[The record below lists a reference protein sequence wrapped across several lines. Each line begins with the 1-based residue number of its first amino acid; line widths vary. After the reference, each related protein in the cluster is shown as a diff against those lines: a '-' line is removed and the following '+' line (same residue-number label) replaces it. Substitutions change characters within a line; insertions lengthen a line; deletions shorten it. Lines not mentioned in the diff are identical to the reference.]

1 MSLFSRLTDPL
12 ETVFQAAA
20 ICRAH
25 PLRSSLGALAIA
37 VAVATLTLVE
47 TAVSGL
53 ALFTEKSASRAF
65 GADTFVL
72 AQVASPG
79 QLPRKE
85 LAKKLER
92 NPRIER
98 SDARFLERYAGG
110 RVIYAATAQ
119 RTGDVTAAER
129 KFEAATLNGTG
140 ANLAEIRD
148 LAVAQ
153 GRFFLPE
160 EERLGTPVVV
170 LGFDV
175 AAELFPV
182 ADPLG
187 KTVRIGGRGFS
198 VVGVQAK
205 QGTAGGVSLDR
216 AAWMPLPA
224 YERLFGASASLQISG
239 RPTPGT
245 TFDLAPDRAR
255 ASMRAR
261 RQLAP
266 GEEDNFDILT
276 PDAARGFVAGLV
288 KRIGGVAPILSV
300 MALLTAVVVVTN
312 TTLVSV
318 AQRTWE
324 IGLRRAL
331 GARRGDIV
339 REVLVEAMLVSL
351 GGGGAG
357 ALVVALLARAAA
369 GPLGLDL
376 RVEPRVLLMALV
388 ASATAGLL
396 AGLYPARK
404 AARVDVI
411 TALRSE

>member
-1 MSLFSRLTDPL
+1 MRLLSWLSGPF
-12 ETVFQAAA
+12 ETLLQAAVT
-20 ICRAH
+20 CRAH
-25 PLRSSLGALAIA
+25 PLRSGLGALAIA

-92 NPRIER
+92 NPKIER
-98 SDARFLERYAGG
+98 SDVRFLERWAGD
-110 RVIYAATAQ
+110 RVIYAPTAQ
-119 RTGDVTAAER
+119 RAGDVTAGGR
-129 KFEAATLNGTG
+129 KFESASLNGTG

-160 EERLGTPVVV
+160 EERLGAPVVV
-170 LGFDV
+170 LGYDV

-187 KTVRIGGRGFS
+187 QTVRIGGRGLT
-198 VVGVQAK
+198 VVGVQTQ

-216 AAWMPLPA
+216 YAWMPLPA
-224 YERLFGASASLQISG
+224 YERIFGAAPSLQISG
-239 RPTPGT
+239 RPTPT
-245 TFDLAPDRAR
+245 TPFDLAPDRAR

-276 PDAARGFVAGLV
+276 PEAARGFVASRV
-288 KRIGGVAPILSV
+288 RRIGAVAPILSV

-331 GARRGDIV
+331 GARRSDIV
-339 REVLVEAMLVSL
+339 REVLVEAILVSIT
-351 GGGGAG
+351 GGAAG
-357 ALVVALLARAAA
+357 ALVVSLLARAAA

-376 RVEPRVLLMALV
+376 RVEPRVLVMAMV